1 MFANITDIIRVQEE
15 VEARKAEYNKKDTA
29 KQACLDVEEMI
40 KQGIGAFL
48 HEYHVADDVNKPSI
62 PGQL

>member
-1 MFANITDIIRVQEE
+1 MFANIADIIRVQKE
-15 VEARKAEYNKKDTA
+15 VKAWKAKYNKKDTA
-29 KQACLDVEEMI
+29 KQAHLDAEEMI
-40 KQGIGAFL
+40 KQGISAFL